1 MDDYDARFDARRRR
15 RARRFENEADDAWG
29 AAEED
34 DLAEPDL
41 EIEDLAAGYEW
52 NDPDPLLESPP
63 RRTDSRPYI
72 PPAPV
77 PPVGGSY
84 DPARGY
90 LTQGPVS
97 EPPFDPYRPPT
108 RPLEPV
114 HPPPPPQPHSLR
126 AYCSILLLVVLGLV
140 AFMAVILTFALVR
153 GMLGQG

>member
-1 MDDYDARFDARRRR
+1 MDDFDACFDDRRRR
-15 RARRFENEADDAWG
+15 RTRRFENEADDAWG

-41 EIEDLAAGYEW
+41 ELEDLAAGYEW

-63 RRTDSRPYI
+63 HRTDSRPYI
-72 PPAPV
+72 RPTPV

-90 LTQGPVS
+90 LTQGPIS

-108 RPLEPV
+108 KPLTPV
-114 HPPPPPQPHSLR
+114 DITPPPQPHSLR
-126 AYCSILLLVVLGLV
+126 MYCSIVLLVVLGLV
-140 AFMAVILTFALVR
+140 AFMAVVLAIALVR
-153 GMLGQG
+153 GMLG